1 LHFEHF
7 CHHSEK
13 KNTTYDGCRV
23 KRYTPQ
29 ATELALS
36 PKSFGQRA
44 VAWFLL
50 LGCLALFAISAAQHP
65 RLQVVRQSLME
76 ITAPALMLASEPARA
91 WHNLVRFWQDV
102 NHLYAEN
109 QQLKSENDAL
119 KQWQSV
125 ARALEAENNELRR
138 MVGYQPVESTAFIT
152 GRIVGQT
159 YNALGQRLLLNVGFN
174 DGVRAHQA
182 VVASDGLVGR
192 VTEISEN
199 TARVILLTD
208 VNARVPVI
216 GVESR
221 EKAVLAG
228 NGESMPVLKF
238 TTQNSR
244 LRVGEALVT
253 TEDGGVMP
261 AGIAVGQIFSRD
273 SKNTFHVRAGADVS
287 RTGYV
292 RVVSHDTPFGKAAN
306 LPQQ

>member
-1 LHFEHF
+1 
-7 CHHSEK
+7 
-13 KNTTYDGCRV
+13 V
-23 KRYTPQ
+23 KRYKPQ

-36 PKSFGQRA
+36 PKSFGQRILS
-44 VAWFLL
+44 WFLL
-50 LGCLALFAISAAQHP
+50 MGCFGLFIVSAAQHP
-65 RLQVVRQSLME
+65 RLQVVRQSLMD

-91 WHNLVRFWQDV
+91 WRNMVQFWQDV
-102 NHLYAEN
+102 NHLYREN
-109 QQLKSENDAL
+109 QQLKAENDAL

-159 YNALGQRLLLNVGFN
+159 YNALGQRLLLNVGFD
-174 DGVRAHQA
+174 DGARAHQA
-182 VVASDGLVGR
+182 VIGSDGLIGR
-192 VTEISEN
+192 ITDLSEH

-216 GVESR
+216 GVQSR

-228 NGESMPVLKF
+228 TGESMPVLKF
-238 TTQNSR
+238 TAQNSR
-244 LRVGEALVT
+244 LKVGEALVT
-253 TEDGGVMP
+253 TEDGGVLP

-273 SKNTFHVRAGADVS
+273 GRGTFHVRASADVS

-306 LPQQ
+306 LLQ